1 MQLSSLDVAVVMGY
15 IVLIFSIAVGANV
28 FMKKH
33 SLTKRRDGLKPIE
46 NHYLAG
52 RSITFWEAV
61 LSIIA
66 TEFSAMAFLIIPTYV
81 YFDNLSYLK
90 FVIGACISRSLIA
103 MYFIPRIYGKGLTIF
118 EALARGIYGYSD
130 IRPDGQ
136 SGKRTFAFFYI
147 LTKIVGVS
155 VKLLGGS
162 ILVAEFFG
170 ISIFMAMVMISLMTY
185 LYIMLGG
192 LKAVVRTDML
202 QAIIFIVGGFVAH
215 YVVGKMSY
223 LTWGELFSF
232 GMQSGKFSLWN
243 STGTFISFFYG
254 IIAGAA
260 YDAATHGVD
269 QDLTQKIMGA
279 KTVETARKALGW
291 SAVGS
296 LFVNLL
302 FLSLGVILWAYYT
315 KQGQPIPN
323 PEKIF
328 SSLIENYFP
337 TPFKGLMVASILA
350 ASMSTLDSSINAMSA
365 VFWNDLMGPEKR
377 KMFRIYINLDN
388 FIITVAII
396 VFAHLISIVPGAMKF
411 GMHFAYL
418 STAPLL
424 AFFLCRMLL
433 SKYIKISFAPSLVIL
448 SIFTCFL
455 GMGLNHFRFGFNPQL
470 TILVGIITTIAFM
483 WLYAKLTDF
492 SNTPKEN
499 KYE

>member
-1 MQLSSLDVAVVMGY
+1 MQLSSLDVAVVMAY

-33 SLTKRRDGLKPIE
+33 SLAKRRGGLKPIE

-52 RSITFWEAV
+52 RSITFWEAT

-81 YFDNLSYLK
+81 YFDNMNYLK
-90 FVIGACISRSLIA
+90 FVIGACLSRSFISW
-103 MYFIPRIYGKGLTIF
+103 YFIPKIYGKGLTIF
-118 EALARGIYGYSD
+118 EALARGIHGYSD
-130 IRPDGQ
+130 IRQEGLT
-136 SGKRTFAFFYI
+136 GKRTFAFFYI
-147 LTKIVGVS
+147 FTKLVGVS

-162 ILVAEFFG
+162 ILISEFFG
-170 ISIFMAMVMISLMTY
+170 ISVFMAMIMISLMTY

-202 QAIIFIVGGFVAH
+202 QATIFILGGFMAH
-215 YVVGKMSY
+215 YVVGKMSN
-223 LTWGELFSF
+223 LTWGELAMF
-232 GMQSGKFSLWN
+232 GLENGKFNLWMD
-243 STGTFISFFYG
+243 GGGFVSFLYG
-254 IIAGAA
+254 IIAGAI

-269 QDLTQKIMGA
+269 QDLTQKFLGA
-279 KTVETARKALGW
+279 RDVKTAQQALAW
-291 SAVGS
+291 SSIGS
-296 LFVNLL
+296 LLVNLV
-302 FLSLGVILWAYYT
+302 FLSLGVIIWAYYT
-315 KQGQPIPN
+315 KHGQTVPH

-328 SSLIENYFP
+328 SYLIENYFP
-337 TPFKGLMVASILA
+337 TPVKGLMVASILA

-365 VFWNDLMGPEKR
+365 VFWNDLMGGEKS
-377 KMFRIYINLDN
+377 KMFRVYINLDN

-396 VFAHLISIVPGAMKF
+396 IVAHLVSLIPGAVKI

-424 AFFLCRMLL
+424 AFFICRMML
-433 SKYIKISFAPSLVIL
+433 SKYIKMTYSSTLIIL
-448 SIFTCFL
+448 SIFTSFL

-470 TILVGIITTIAFM
+470 TIMVGVITTIVFM
-483 WLYAKLTDF
+483 WVYSKLIDF

-499 KYE
+499 TYE

>member
-1 MQLSSLDVAVVMGY
+1 MQLSSLDVAVVVAY

-28 FMKKH
+28 FMRKH
-33 SLTKRRDGLKPIE
+33 SLAKRKDGLKPIE

-52 RSITFWEAV
+52 RSITFWEAT

-81 YFDNLSYLK
+81 YFDNMNYLK
-90 FVIGACISRSLIA
+90 FVIGACLSRSFISW
-103 MYFIPRIYGKGLTIF
+103 YFIPKIYGKGLTIF
-118 EALARGIYGYSD
+118 EALARGIHGYSD
-130 IRPDGQ
+130 IRQEGIT
-136 SGKRTFAFFYI
+136 GKRTFAFFYI
-147 LTKIVGVS
+147 FTKLVGVS

-162 ILVAEFFG
+162 ILISEFFG
-170 ISIFMAMVMISLMTY
+170 ISVFMAMIMISLMTY

-202 QAIIFIVGGFVAH
+202 QATIFILGGLMAH
-215 YVVGKMSY
+215 YVVGKMSN
-223 LTWGELFSF
+223 LTWGELAAF
-232 GMQSGKFSLWN
+232 GLENGKFNLWT
-243 STGTFISFFYG
+243 TGGSFISFIYG

-269 QDLTQKIMGA
+269 QDLTQKFLGA
-279 KTVETARKALGW
+279 KNVKTAQQALAW
-291 SAVGS
+291 SSVGS
-296 LFVNLL
+296 LLVNLV
-302 FLSLGVILWAYYT
+302 FLSLGVIIWSYYT
-315 KQGQPIPN
+315 KHGQPVPH

-328 SSLIENYFP
+328 SYLIENYFP
-337 TPFKGLMVASILA
+337 TPVKGLMVASILA

-365 VFWNDLMGPEKR
+365 VFWNDLMGGEKS
-377 KMFRIYINLDN
+377 KMFRVYINLDN

-396 VFAHLISIVPGAMKF
+396 VVAHLGSLIPGAMKI

-424 AFFLCRMLL
+424 AFFICRMML
-433 SKYIKISFAPSLVIL
+433 SKYIKMSYSSVLIIL
-448 SIFTCFL
+448 TIFTSFL

-470 TILVGIITTIAFM
+470 TILVGVLTSIVFM
-483 WLYAKLTDF
+483 WVYSKLIDF

-499 KYE
+499 TYE

>member
-1 MQLSSLDVAVVMGY
+1 MQLSSLDVAVVMAY

-28 FMKKH
+28 FMRKH
-33 SLTKRRDGLKPIE
+33 SLTKRKEGLKPIE

-90 FVIGACISRSLIA
+90 FVIGACISRALISI
-103 MYFIPRIYGKGLTIF
+103 YFIPKIYGKGLTIF
-118 EALARGIYGYSD
+118 EALARGINNYLKIG
-130 IRPDGQ
+130 PEGN
-136 SGKRTFAFFYI
+136 SGRKTFAFFYI
-147 LTKIVGVS
+147 LTKTVGVS

-170 ISIFMAMVMISLMTY
+170 ISLFMAIVIISLMTY

-202 QAIIFIVGGFVAH
+202 QAVIFIIGGFVAH
-215 YVVGKMSY
+215 YVVGKMSS
-223 LTWGELFSF
+223 LTWGELVSF
-232 GMQSGKFSLWN
+232 GFYSGKFSLWTDTN
-243 STGTFISFFYG
+243 SFISFIYG

-269 QDLTQKIMGA
+269 QDLTQKVMGA
-279 KTVETARKALGW
+279 KSQKTAQNALLW
-291 SAVGS
+291 SSVGS
-296 LFVNLL
+296 LIVNLI
-302 FLSLGVILWAYYT
+302 FLGLGVILWSYYT
-315 KQGQPIPN
+315 KQGQPVPN

-350 ASMSTLDSSINAMSA
+350 ACMSTLDSSINAMSS
-365 VFWNDLMGPEKR
+365 VFWNDLMSIEKSR
-377 KMFRIYINLDN
+377 MFRIYINLDN

-396 VFAHLISIVPGAMKF
+396 VFAHFISLVPGAMKF

-418 STAPLL
+418 TTAPLL
-424 AFFLCRMLL
+424 ALFTCRMLL
-433 SKYIKISFAPSLVIL
+433 FKYIKISYAPSLIIL

-470 TILVGIITTIAFM
+470 TILVGIVTTVVFM
-483 WLYAKLTDF
+483 WIYSKLTDF